1 MKAIKIIL
9 AGIGFIVFGIA
20 CFLIA
25 INTNW
30 PIFNTPGFLFPIAGI
45 IMIIYALIMKEEQL

>member
-30 PIFNTPGFLFPIAGI
+30 HIFNTPGLIFPIAGI
-45 IMIIYALIMKEEQL
+45 LMIICALNMKEE